1 MLLAASF
8 RLSGESVNSTFLI
21 SESLEK
27 RHSTAAGCTPGPR
40 APAPQ
45 AGRETPRT
53 AVERSEGVGGGGR
66 RQDEEEKEGQRAKT
80 QLEERA
86 EVARV
91 SRTLW
96 QPGAGRHTLSA
107 PPRLPAAPSEGGVG
121 PGHRDAESGSLPIHT
136 PPVPT
141 PGRGCRCPGSDSL
154 SAPAGL
160 SGKSPSPPPRQGTGA
175 LLPPSHGAVSRR
187 VTPAE
192 EARSYLIAHTPTLV
206 CGSWSPFPVVCK
218 IKEKEGREKQRGL
231 RACRVQW
238 TLPVGRTTANSLL
251 SAYSGLGFGRA
262 SQPHPHP
269 SPWSRTTECL
279 PRGGSPSRVAVK
291 GRGGSRRINPSCPG
305 GLRLWNYSQGVYVRS

>member
-96 QPGAGRHTLSA
+96 QPGAGRHTLRASQ
-107 PPRLPAAPSEGGVG
+107 AA
-121 PGHRDAESGSLPIHT
+121 SGSLRGRSRPRASGRGERLPPYPY

-279 PRGGSPSRVAVK
+279 PRGGSPSRVAVN
-291 GRGGSRRINPSCPG
+291 GRRGSRRINPSCPG